1 MITRTIV
8 RTVATINCADG
19 YVDTR
24 TFYGAGVTATKI
36 RKAFL
41 AEQPDREI
49 TSLSINADEIKVG
62 MTDAE
67 FVSAGKEIK

>member
-8 RTVATINCADG
+8 RTTATINCADG
-19 YVDTR
+19 YSDTR

-41 AEQPDREI
+41 AEQPEREI
-49 TSLSINADEIKVG
+49 TSLSITSDEIKFR
-62 MTDAE
+62 MPDAE
-67 FVSAGKEIK
+67 FATAGEEIK

>member
-19 YVDTR
+19 YTDTR

-36 RKAFL
+36 RKGFL
-41 AEQPDREI
+41 AENQDREI
-49 TSLSINADEIKVG
+49 TSMSIVADEIKVG

-67 FVSAGKEIK
+67 FVSNGREIK